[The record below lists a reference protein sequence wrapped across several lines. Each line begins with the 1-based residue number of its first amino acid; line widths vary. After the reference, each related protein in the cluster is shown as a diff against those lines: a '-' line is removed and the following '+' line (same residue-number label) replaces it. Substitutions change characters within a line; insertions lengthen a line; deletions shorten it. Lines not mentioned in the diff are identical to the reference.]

1 MGLAV
6 RAQHAE
12 QLRPGLF
19 KVFHDEFTDQPLQ
32 WPMLLN
38 KETSGRNFEEI
49 LELSGL
55 SAIPE
60 KPEGDS
66 VVFDTP
72 VEGNKVRYTMK
83 SFAGGF
89 QATHELISDDQY
101 GKIKNMSSKLGLAAR
116 QTQEVRSA
124 NVLNTGFGTSL
135 FSTFD
140 GLALFDAAH
149 VELKSLATYSNV
161 QTTPSD
167 LGPTGVKSM
176 LILLRKQKNTEGFPI
191 VQSPNLLVVPV
202 DLEWDA
208 KQTLTPGNE
217 PGTANLQDNV
227 IATNHTGLKTFVS
240 DYLTSTTAWF
250 MQARR
255 HYATFFMREDMSFD
269 ASDDFLTRNALFQ
282 VFMRFQV
289 GVHDPRGWVGS
300 QGL

>member
-1 MGLAV
+1 MGVAV

-32 WPMLLN
+32 WPMILN

-60 KPEGDS
+60 KPEGDA
-66 VVFDTP
+66 VIFDTP
-72 VEGNKVRYTMK
+72 IEGNKVRYTMK

-116 QTQEVRSA
+116 QTQEVRAA

-140 GLALFDAAH
+140 GLALFSAVH

-176 LILLRKQKNTEGFPI
+176 LVLLRKQKNTEGFPI
-191 VQSPNLLVVPV
+191 VQNPNLLVVPV

-255 HYATFFMREDMSFD
+255 HYATFFMREEMSFD

-289 GVHDPRGWVGS
+289 GVHDRRGWVGS

>member
-1 MGLAV
+1 MAVAV
-6 RAQHAE
+6 RAQHAA

-32 WPMLLN
+32 WPTILN
-38 KETSGRNFEEI
+38 RETSGKNFEEI

-60 KPEGDS
+60 KAESDP
-66 VVFDTP
+66 VIFDIP
-72 VEGNKVRYTMK
+72 VQGNIVRYTMK

-89 QATHELISDDQY
+89 QASHELISDDQY

-116 QTQEVRSA
+116 QTQEVRAA
-124 NVLNTGFGTSL
+124 NVLNTGFSTSQ
-135 FSTFD
+135 FTTFD
-140 GLALFDAAH
+140 GKALFDSAH

-161 QTTPSD
+161 QTTPAD
-167 LGPTGVKSM
+167 LGPTAVKSM

-191 VQSPNLLVVPV
+191 VQNPDLLVVPV

-217 PGTANLQDNV
+217 PGTANRQENV
-227 IATNHTGLKTFVS
+227 IATNHTGLKTFVY
-240 DYLTSTTAWF
+240 DYLTNTSAWF
-250 MQARR
+250 MRARR
-255 HYATFFMREDMSFD
+255 HAATFFMREDITFD

-300 QGL
+300 QGA

>member
-38 KETSGRNFEEI
+38 KEISSRNFEEF

-60 KPEGDS
+60 KAEGDP
-66 VVFDTP
+66 VIFDTP
-72 VEGNKVRYTMK
+72 IEGNKVRYTSK

-140 GLALFDAAH
+140 GLALFSAAH
-149 VELKSLATYSNV
+149 VELKSLNTYSNI

-255 HYATFFMREDMSFD
+255 HYATFIMREEMSFD
-269 ASDDFLTRNALFQ
+269 SSDDFLTRNALFQ

>member
-149 VELKSLATYSNV
+149 VELKSLNTYSNI
-161 QTTPSD
+161 QITPSD

>member
-1 MGLAV
+1 MGVAT
-6 RAQHAE
+6 RSQHAE

-66 VVFDTP
+66 VIFDTP

-140 GLALFDAAH
+140 GLALFSAVH
-149 VELKSLATYSNV
+149 VELKSLATYSNI

-227 IATNHTGLKTFVS
+227 IATNHTGLKPFVS

-255 HYATFFMREDMSFD
+255 HYATFFMREEMSFD